1 MRTFLVLI
9 LLVTLAACTKPAAPV
24 PSNSV
29 ETPAETGLEHIPE
42 PDAGKIP
49 RMEDLPHWK
58 NPQLV
63 VREDGI
69 GLVDAENHE
78 IHILKLTLN
87 EPISADRFVLAQPE
101 VTQLVHMGGK
111 TSGAQR

>member
-1 MRTFLVLI
+1 VQLFGAGGVLDSDI
-9 LLVTLAACTKPAAPV
+9 VYSDWQAAGTTLGGGNAHLAT
-24 PSNSV
+24 PSSY
-29 ETPAETGLEHIPE
+29 ARDI
-42 PDAGKIP
+42 KIW
-49 RMEDLPHWK
+49 R
-58 NPQLV
+58 PQDDYKL
-63 VREDGI
+63 
-69 GLVDAENHE
+69 E